1 MPRFTTQQTITY
13 MEVQE
18 SIYLLTNHGAIGQLT
33 IESFDGQDWILTDT
47 ITTTGGQELFIKG
60 QTIRFTPTDGMVYT
74 APLGR

>member
-1 MPRFTTQQTITY
+1 

-18 SIYLLTNHGAIGQLT
+18 SIYLLTNHGTIGQLT